1 MRARYSEVAGLSL
14 RINFSMDTPKITT
27 AGIAH
32 GRSTKYCTRLSG
44 WQLRAVIKAY
54 FVEILFVVTDV
65 YSNLFN
71 TSIK

>member
-1 MRARYSEVAGLSL
+1 
-14 RINFSMDTPKITT
+14 MDTPKITT

-32 GRSTKYCTRLSG
+32 DRSTKYCTRLSG

-65 YSNLFN
+65 YSNLCN